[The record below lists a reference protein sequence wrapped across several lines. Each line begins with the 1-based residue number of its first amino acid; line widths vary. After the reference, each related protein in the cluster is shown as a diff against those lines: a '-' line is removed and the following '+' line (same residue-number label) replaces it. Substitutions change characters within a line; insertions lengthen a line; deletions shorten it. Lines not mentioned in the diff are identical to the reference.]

1 MEELDSFSS
10 NLEHLT
16 TAIYENAD
24 EGSMQVARVIADL
37 IRERSEKGENAVLGL
52 ATGASPI
59 RVYDELVRM
68 HKEDGLSF
76 KNVVTFNLDE
86 YYPIQPDS
94 LQSYNHFMFEHL
106 FEHIDIVKENIH
118 IPDGTLD
125 VKEIGEFCRS
135 YEEKMKEH
143 GGLDIQ
149 ILGIGRTG
157 HIGFNE
163 PGSHIRSRT
172 RLVSLDNVTRLDAA
186 KDFLS
191 LQRVPRRAITMG
203 IASILSARKILI
215 LAWGDRKAEV
225 VREMVEREINTKV
238 PATYLQEHDDVN
250 VILDKPAAALLARI
264 KTPWLTGFPEWTD
277 FMRKNAVAWLS
288 GILDKPILKLTDKD
302 YNDNGIGELVADQ
315 GPSYDI
321 NIKVF
326 NELQHTITGWP
337 GGKPDAD
344 DSQRPERASPARK
357 RVIVFS
363 PHPADDVISMGGSL
377 MRLVDQ
383 GHEVHVA
390 YQTSGN
396 IGVFD
401 EDALRF
407 IDFVL
412 NFNRRMEFGGKEA
425 EKRYVEIQKFIETK
439 KPSQRDN
446 EDVLFVKG
454 LIREIEARGACK
466 FSGIDPDKIHFLNM
480 PFYETGQIRK
490 APLSKKDFE
499 IIENLIREIK
509 PHQIFA
515 AGDFS
520 DPHDTQQVC
529 LQAITKVLER
539 IKKSNDERWIEDCY
553 LWLYRGAWE
562 EWPVEQIEMTVP
574 LSPGELERKRK
585 TIFIHQTQKDSPL
598 FPGDDEREFW
608 QRAEDRN
615 RHTAR
620 LFSGFGLA
628 NYEAMEAFVRYR
640 F

>member
-1 MEELDSFSS
+1 
-10 NLEHLT
+10 
-16 TAIYENAD
+16 
-24 EGSMQVARVIADL
+24 
-37 IRERSEKGENAVLGL
+37 
-52 ATGASPI
+52 
-59 RVYDELVRM
+59 
-68 HKEDGLSF
+68 
-76 KNVVTFNLDE
+76 
-86 YYPIQPDS
+86 
-94 LQSYNHFMFEHL
+94 
-106 FEHIDIVKENIH
+106 
-118 IPDGTLD
+118 
-125 VKEIGEFCRS
+125 
-135 YEEKMKEH
+135 MKEH

-215 LAWGDRKAEV
+215 LAWGDRKAVV
-225 VREMVEREINTKV
+225 VREMVEKEINTKI
-238 PATYLQEHDDVN
+238 PATFLQEHDDVN
-250 VILDKPAAALLARI
+250 VILDKPAAALLTRI

-344 DSQRPERASPARK
+344 DSQRPERASPASK

-412 NFNRRMEFGGKEA
+412 NFNSRMEFGDKEA
-425 EKRYVEIQKFIETK
+425 EKRYVGIQKFIETK

-499 IIENLIREIK
+499 VIENLIRDIK

-529 LQAITKVLER
+529 LQAITGVLDG
-539 IKKSNDERWIEDCY
+539 IKKSKDDGWIEDCY

-585 TIFIHQTQKDSPL
+585 AIFIHQTQKDSPL

-628 NYEAMEAFVRYR
+628 NYEAMEAFVRLE